1 MAALALAGPL
11 SPGESIRSRSCDGF
25 PHEPRHSVL
34 RRDIALASLSGALL
48 AGSMSG
54 EVSGLLAWVA
64 LAPLVIAV
72 AGRSAPSA
80 AGLGGLAGVVSS
92 VLTYRWVLS
101 VPGFGPGHAALLA
114 VWLGLFPA
122 VWCAT
127 LGPLART
134 RAPAVAVAP
143 LLWVLLEWVR
153 AHAGFLAF
161 PWGSLAQTQGAD
173 LPLLQVAAV
182 AGEPGLSFLVAAA
195 GVALGRVVIAKAWRE
210 AAAVAALVALAHAV
224 GALALASAGPGPVP
238 GLRVAIVQP
247 SILAAERT
255 TEKGYRATVVR
266 LERLTREAG
275 AAHSA
280 LVVWPETAVR
290 GISVDAEL
298 RDRLGRLAG
307 EVGAPI
313 LAGSSTTEKF
323 VDAGAIAPR
332 AVRHNEAVLLTAHGD
347 TIAPYRKTLLVPFVE
362 VLPLDGRVRWPAW
375 LTRDSF
381 GIERGA
387 GPKTFSLPD
396 GTRVTAVICWENL
409 FSGYVRRAV
418 SDGARMLVVLTND
431 AWAGRSAA
439 PLEHNAVSVLR
450 AVETGV
456 PVIVASNAG
465 PSVAIDP
472 QGRVIARAKDIFT
485 GEVVTAAIAPAAAST
500 PYARRGDPL
509 AAVIVL
515 TAAAVLAAIGRE
527 PEGPG
532 DPGPRGS

>member
-1 MAALALAGPL
+1 M
-11 SPGESIRSRSCDGF
+11 
-25 PHEPRHSVL
+25 
-34 RRDIALASLSGALL
+34 ALASLSGALL

-72 AGRSAPSA
+72 AGRAAPGA
-80 AGLGGLAGVVSS
+80 AALGGFAGVVSS

-101 VPGFGPGHAALLA
+101 VPGFGPGHAASLA
-114 VWLGLFPA
+114 LWLSLFPA
-122 VWCAT
+122 VWCAA
-127 LGPLART
+127 LGLLART

-161 PWGSLAQTQGAD
+161 PWGSLAQTQCAD

-195 GVALGRVVIAKAWRE
+195 GVALGRVVIAKAWRA
-210 AAAVAALVALAHAV
+210 AAAVVALVAVAHAA
-224 GALALASAGPGPVP
+224 GAMTLASVGPGPAP

-255 TEKGYRATVVR
+255 TEKGYRATVER

-275 AAHSA
+275 AAHPA

-290 GISVDAEL
+290 GLSVDAEL
-298 RDRLGRLAG
+298 RGRLDRLVR

-323 VDAGAIAPR
+323 VDTGAATPR
-332 AVRHNEAVLLTAHGD
+332 AVRHNEAVLLTARGD
-347 TIAPYRKTLLVPFVE
+347 AIAPYRKTLLVPFAE
-362 VLPLDGRVRWPAW
+362 VLPLDRRVRWPAW
-375 LTRDSF
+375 LSRGSF

-396 GTRVTAVICWENL
+396 GVRVTAVICWENL

-418 SDGARMLVVLTND
+418 SGGARMLVVLTND

-456 PVIVASNAG
+456 PVIVASNTG

-472 QGRVIARAKDIFT
+472 QGRVIARANGIFT
-485 GEVVTAAIAPAAAST
+485 EEVVTATIAPAAAST
-500 PYARRGDPL
+500 LYARRGDPL

-515 TAAAVLAAIGRE
+515 AAAAVLAAIGRE
-527 PEGPG
+527 PGGPG
-532 DPGPRGS
+532 DPGTRGS